1 MNIGYDHGRIKE
13 NARLFYKNNMG
24 SSILSQLIYFG
35 VIFGAMLVL
44 YFLMGIFMGVS
55 MFSIAIAGGSE
66 TENAVAGAA
75 IGTIIS
81 TLIFD
86 ALYFAII
93 VALNPLMIGFMD
105 WYRKSIYE
113 KTSLGEIFA
122 PYRKEHLWGNIGTMV
137 LMHLYTFLWT
147 LLFIVPGIIK
157 TYSYSQTV
165 FIKGENP
172 NIPAKRA
179 IELSKIMMD
188 GHKGDLFYLHRSFI
202 GWMFLSGLTYNIL
215 GIVYVFPYYYSALAF
230 AYIEIKSDAI
240 AKGLIDA
247 SEFGYPQEK
256 YITE

>member
-1 MNIGYDHGRIKE
+1 MNYDHDRIKA

-35 VIFGAMLVL
+35 VVFGAMFAL

-55 MFSIAIAGGSE
+55 MFGIAIAGGSE

-75 IGTIIS
+75 VGTFIIS
-81 TLIFD
+81 LILD
-86 ALYFAII
+86 ALYIAII
-93 VALNPLMIGFMD
+93 LALNPLMIGFMD

-122 PYRKEHLWGNIGTMV
+122 PYKKERIWGSIGTMF
-137 LMHLYTFLWT
+137 LMQLYTFLWT

-157 TYSYSQTV
+157 TYSYSQTA

-179 IELSKIMMD
+179 IELSRIMMD
-188 GHKGDLFYLHRSFI
+188 GHKGDLFYLHLSFL

-215 GIVYVFPYYYSALAF
+215 GILYVFPYYYSALSF
-230 AYIEIKSDAI
+230 AYVEIKSDAI

-247 SEFGYPQEK
+247 SEFNPVQEK
-256 YITE
+256 YIVE